1 MHTTKVFIDHRG
13 RTILTI
19 PSFIRN
25 QFDLKNKQ
33 EMEIEIDGELIKI
46 RPIKKEE
53 NETK

>member
-1 MHTTKVFIDHRG
+1 M
-13 RTILTI
+13 TI

-46 RPIKKEE
+46 RPKKESD
-53 NETK
+53 